1 MCAAGSS
8 LRLIESA
15 LERDDQRTLLLLEFA
30 LRFVSA
36 IEKEA
41 EARRQ
46 PLKAYMQELRLVL
59 MADSVAKPDRFNW
72 LLDNS

>member
-8 LRLIESA
+8 LRLIEAA

-36 IEKEA
+36 MEREA

-46 PLKAYMQELRLVL
+46 PLKEYMQELRLVL
-59 MADSVAKPDRFNW
+59 LGEAAAKPDRFNW

>member
-8 LRLIESA
+8 LRLIEAA
-15 LERDDQRTLLLLEFA
+15 LESDDQRTLLLLEFA

-36 IEKEA
+36 MEQEA
-41 EARRQ
+41 ETRRQ
-46 PLKAYMQELRLVL
+46 PLKKYMQELRLVL
-59 MADSVAKPDRFNW
+59 MGEAAPKRDRFNW